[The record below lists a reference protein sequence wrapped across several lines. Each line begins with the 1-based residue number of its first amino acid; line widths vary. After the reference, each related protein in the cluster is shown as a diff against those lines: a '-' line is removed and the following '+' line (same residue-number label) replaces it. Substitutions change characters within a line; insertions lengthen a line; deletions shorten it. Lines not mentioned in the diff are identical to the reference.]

1 LNDAAPITGNTYY
14 RLRAINFRKESSI
27 SNTVSVYYKTEQAA
41 LHIEKLEPNPFNDEF
56 DVVFGSDKNDP
67 MEVRLTSIS
76 GLVVYS
82 EKINTDK
89 TSMQRFKF
97 RDEKNLKPGI
107 YFFSVHQ
114 NNDQKTIKLVKRA
127 KDA

>member
-1 LNDAAPITGNTYY
+1 
-14 RLRAINFRKESSI
+14 
-27 SNTVSVYYKTEQAA
+27 
-41 LHIEKLEPNPFNDEF
+41 
-56 DVVFGSDKNDP
+56 
-67 MEVRLTSIS
+67 
-76 GLVVYS
+76 
-82 EKINTDK
+82 
-89 TSMQRFKF
+89 MQRFKF

>member
-1 LNDAAPITGNTYY
+1 MNDAAPITGNTYY

-27 SNTVSVYYKTEQAA
+27 SNTVSVYYKTEQAT